1 MSSRRGSAT
10 VWVGLPSRLYND
22 QGSESGMKNST
33 TLLLIG
39 ADTPDNLIAN
49 EAKYR
54 PVCNLGQSGW
64 QEQHYKAE
72 IQRG

>member
-1 MSSRRGSAT
+1 
-10 VWVGLPSRLYND
+10 
-22 QGSESGMKNST
+22 MKNST